1 MAADGRN
8 QALVGMADGIP
19 MFRDKQSRGVTPIA
33 LRTASLPDHLSV
45 KFRNIH
51 LSALYPHD
59 FWRLSE
65 EGSKWERAP
74 RKPKSLSPL
83 LHVLVDDLLFWEDG
97 QTTEDHS
104 KHLDDPDRFF
114 TLRAILLF
122 WCGDYPGLGETTSFA
137 HSGTNACH
145 WCWVEGIWGHGVN
158 REAYGEYI
166 RCSLAHMLASCD
178 ISILSDVH
186 IMYTFLSFMCTYHTL
201 CILIYRGC
209 IHITKHAFIM
219 YT

>member
-1 MAADGRN
+1 MYVYMCLCCILLVTALFSHVYIFNMYVYKCLCCIHFLNTYYSHLLPQVTDNPAMAADGRN
-8 QALVGMADGIP
+8 QGLVGMADGIP
-19 MFRDKQSRGVTPIA
+19 MFRDKDSRGVTPIA
-33 LRTASLPDHLSV
+33 LRTANLPDHLSV
-45 KFRNIH
+45 KFRHIH

-83 LHVLVDDLLFWEDG
+83 LHVLADDLLFWEDG

-104 KHLDDPDRFF
+104 KPVNDPDRIF

-137 HSGTNACH
+137 HCGHNACH
-145 WCWVEGIWGHGVN
+145 WCKVKGI
-158 REAYGEYI
+158 
-166 RCSLAHMLASCD
+166 
-178 ISILSDVH
+178 
-186 IMYTFLSFMCTYHTL
+186 
-201 CILIYRGC
+201 
-209 IHITKHAFIM
+209 
-219 YT
+219 

>member
-1 MAADGRN
+1 
-8 QALVGMADGIP
+8 
-19 MFRDKQSRGVTPIA
+19 
-33 LRTASLPDHLSV
+33 
-45 KFRNIH
+45 
-51 LSALYPHD
+51 
-59 FWRLSE
+59 
-65 EGSKWERAP
+65 
-74 RKPKSLSPL
+74 
-83 LHVLVDDLLFWEDG
+83 
-97 QTTEDHS
+97 
-104 KHLDDPDRFF
+104 
-114 TLRAILLF
+114 LRAILLF